1 MLCKETCCHAF
12 KNLSMLSIIDDLS
25 DLELYFV
32 IVNNEYGEQAEE
44 ELLPGGREMRVT
56 NQNVITF
63 IHLVANHRLNYQI
76 RGQGRHFLRGFQKL
90 IPKEWI
96 DMFNEHEIQL
106 LISGS
111 LESLD
116 IDDLRLN
123 TNYSGGYHPDH
134 EIIDMLW
141 EVLKSF
147 SSDNQKKFLKF
158 VTGCSRGPLLGFEYL
173 DPKFCIQRAG
183 VPGLEEHGDR
193 LPTSATCMNLLK
205 LPPYRTKEQLQTKLL
220 YAINSEAGFDLS

>member
-1 MLCKETCCHAF
+1 MFIFSC
-12 KNLSMLSIIDDLS
+12 
-25 DLELYFV
+25 
-32 IVNNEYGEQAEE
+32 NNEFFSY
-44 ELLPGGREMRVT
+44 LREGL
-56 NQNVITF
+56 IILF
-63 IHLVANHRLNYQI
+63 
-76 RGQGRHFLRGFQKL
+76 FQ
-90 IPKEWI
+90 
-96 DMFNEHEIQL
+96 
-106 LISGS
+106 
-111 LESLD
+111 
-116 IDDLRLN
+116 
-123 TNYSGGYHPDH
+123 DH